1 VPNILWMIVIGIYLA
16 SVGTGLAQDGESI
29 YKARCALCHGAKGQG
44 IKGMGPSF
52 KGNEFIINSKGG
64 GDIKKVI
71 LEGRSGAAKRYKE
84 FPAPM
89 PPIPI
94 TGAKAEA
101 VVKFIQGELQ
111 K

>member
-1 VPNILWMIVIGIYLA
+1 MPNILWMIVIGIYLA

-44 IKGMGPSF
+44 IKGM
-52 KGNEFIINSKGG
+52 EFIINSKGG

-71 LEGRSGAAKRYKE
+71 LEGRAGAAKRYKE

-94 TGAKAEA
+94 TGAEAEA

>member
-1 VPNILWMIVIGIYLA
+1 MPNILWMIVIGIYLA

-29 YKARCALCHGAKGQG
+29 YKARCAVCHGAKGQG

-71 LEGRSGAAKRYKE
+71 LEGRAGAAKRYKE

-94 TGAKAEA
+94 TGAEAEA

>member
-1 VPNILWMIVIGIYLA
+1 MPWCKG
-16 SVGTGLAQDGESI
+16 SRDQGDG
-29 YKARCALCHGAKGQG
+29 AFL
-44 IKGMGPSF
+44 

-71 LEGRSGAAKRYKE
+71 LEGRAGAAKRYKE

-94 TGAKAEA
+94 TGAEAEA